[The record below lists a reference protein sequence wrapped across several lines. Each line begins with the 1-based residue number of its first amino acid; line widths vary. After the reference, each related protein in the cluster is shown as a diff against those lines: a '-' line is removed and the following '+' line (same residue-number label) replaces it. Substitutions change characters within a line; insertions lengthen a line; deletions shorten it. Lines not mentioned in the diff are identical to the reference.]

1 MKSVL
6 KVFGL
11 LIAVIALNS
20 LACQTILGTSPAM
33 ENPSG
38 VPQPQLTAPPYD
50 APAFSS
56 QQDVLAALYERVDP
70 GVVSIRVVTENGGGQ
85 GSGFVYDTQGHI
97 ITNFHVVDGAQKVE
111 VDFPSGYKVFAEIVG
126 TDLDSDLAVLKV
138 DAPAAELHPIPLG
151 DSDAVK
157 TGETVVAIGN
167 PFGYS
172 GTMTVGII
180 SGKGRTLDS
189 MREANS
195 GGFFTSGEILQTDAA
210 INPGNSGGPLLNMR
224 GEVVG
229 VNRAIRTNSFAFDGT
244 PMNSGV
250 GFAVASNI
258 VKRVVPA
265 LITDGKFDYPYLGI
279 AALPEITLM
288 TQEEL
293 GLPQYWGVYITGVTP
308 GSPADEAGLR
318 EEDIITALDGKE
330 VQDFNQLISYLFK
343 FKSPGDTVQVT
354 ILRNGTE
361 RDLDL
366 TLGKRP

>member
-1 MKSVL
+1 MPYAVP
-6 KVFGL
+6 GL
-11 LIAVIALNS
+11 S
-20 LACQTILGTSPAM
+20 
-33 ENPSG
+33 ER
-38 VPQPQLTAPPYD
+38 
-50 APAFSS
+50 
-56 QQDVLAALYERVDP
+56 QDTLVTLYERVNP
-70 GVVSIRVVTENGGGQ
+70 GVVSIRVETEDGGGQ
-85 GSGFVYDTQGHI
+85 GSGFVYDAQGHI
-97 ITNFHVVDGAQKVE
+97 VTNYHVVEGAQKVE
-111 VDFPSGYKVFAEIVG
+111 VDFPSGYKTFAEIIG
-126 TDLDSDLAVLKV
+126 TDLDSDLAVLEV
-138 DAPAAELHPIPLG
+138 DVPSAELHPIPLG

-189 MREANS
+189 MREASS

-210 INPGNSGGPLLNMR
+210 VNPGNSGGPLLNMR
-224 GEVVG
+224 GEVIG
-229 VNRAIRTNSFAFDGT
+229 VNRAIRTTSFTFDGT

-265 LITDGKFDYPYLGI
+265 LIANGKFDYPYLGI

-293 GLPQYWGVYITGVTP
+293 GLPQYWGVYITDVTP
-308 GSPADEAGLR
+308 GSPADKAGLR
-318 EEDIITALDGKE
+318 EEDIIIALDGKE
-330 VQDFNQLISYLFK
+330 VRDFNQLISYLFK
-343 FKSPGDTVQVT
+343 FKSPGDTVRVA
-354 ILRNGTE
+354 ILRGGRE

>member
-1 MKSVL
+1 MTKSVF
-6 KVFGL
+6 KVLAL
-11 LIAVIALNS
+11 LIVAIALNS
-20 LACQTILGTSPAM
+20 LACQTVLGTSPPVESPAVGP
-33 ENPSG
+33 EATPPHAVPAPSG
-38 VPQPQLTAPPYD
+38 
-50 APAFSS
+50 
-56 QQDVLAALYERVDP
+56 QQDALVALYERVNP
-70 GVVSIRVVTENGGGQ
+70 GVVSIRVVTEDGGGQ
-85 GSGFVYDTQGHI
+85 GSGFVYDAQGHI
-97 ITNFHVVDGAQKVE
+97 VTNYHVVEGAQKVE
-111 VDFPSGYKVFAEIVG
+111 VDFSSGYKTFAEIVG

-138 DAPAAELHPIPLG
+138 DAPSSELHPLPLG

-157 TGETVVAIGN
+157 TGEMVVAIGN

-210 INPGNSGGPLLNMR
+210 INPGNSGGPLLNMQ
-224 GEVVG
+224 GEVIG
-229 VNRAIRTNSFAFDGT
+229 INRAIRTNSFAFDGT

-258 VKRVVPA
+258 VRRVIPA
-265 LITDGKFDYPYLGI
+265 LIADGKFDYPYLGI

-308 GSPADEAGLR
+308 GSPADKAGLQ

-330 VQDFNQLISYLFK
+330 VRDFNQLISYLFK
-343 FKSPGDTVQVT
+343 FKSPGDAVQVT
-354 ILRNGTE
+354 ILRSGTE